1 MPVKRWDKIIM
12 LSLTVLFV
20 AQVVIFGLDAVRYE
34 WSQIPFTLKAAC
46 FAGLIFSLIL
56 VFLPMKE
63 NPYLTKIVVVQKDQK
78 VITTGPYKYVRHPM
92 YSGVIILFFAL
103 PLALGSFYG
112 LIPGVPMAVLFIMR
126 TWFEDEMLHQ
136 ELPGY
141 KEYAGKTRYR
151 LLPWVW

>member
-1 MPVKRWDKIIM
+1 M
-12 LSLTVLFV
+12 

-34 WSQIPFTLKAAC
+34 WSQIPFTLKAAG
-46 FAGLIFSLIL
+46 FAGLIFSLVL
-56 VFLPMKE
+56 TFLPMKE

-78 VITTGPYKYVRHPM
+78 VITTGPYKYIRHPM

-103 PLALGSFYG
+103 PLALGSLFA
-112 LIPGVPMAVLFIMR
+112 LIPGIPLTIALIIR
-126 TWFEDEMLHQ
+126 TCFEDKMLHE

-141 KEYAGKTRYR
+141 KEYARKTRYR